1 MEFKSIAVTAI
12 CVCLAA
18 CGAPKTR
25 QPASLGE
32 GVERARPPAGAAAY
46 VIDSAQSELRL
57 LVYRAGPMARLGHN
71 HVILNRAIGGWVDA
85 AAAGLP
91 GSRACPESA
100 SFSLYVP
107 VADFIVDDAR
117 ARLEEGQDFSA
128 EVPEDAK
135 SGTRRNML
143 SAALL
148 DAERFPIIT
157 LTSVGI
163 TQAPEGNLVAT
174 LTIGVA
180 GHESTLAVPFTV
192 EISPERITAAGSAVV
207 RQSDLGLTPFSVMLG
222 ALQVHDDITVRFKF
236 VAAAALAHTEYFR
249 QAPGAVLG
257 RVL

>member
-1 MEFKSIAVTAI
+1 M
-12 CVCLAA
+12 
-18 CGAPKTR
+18 
-25 QPASLGE
+25 GE
-32 GVERARPPAGAAAY
+32 GVEPARPPAGTAAY
-46 VIDSAQSELRL
+46 SIDSAQSELRL

-91 GSRACPESA
+91 GSRARPESA

-107 VADFIVDDAR
+107 VADFIVDDSQAR
-117 ARLEEGQDFSA
+117 PEEGQDFSP

-148 DAERFPIIT
+148 DAERYPIIT
-157 LTSVGI
+157 LTSAGI
-163 TQAPEGNLVAT
+163 TQATESNWTAT

-180 GHESTLAVPFTV
+180 GHESTLTVPFTL
-192 EISPERITAAGSAVV
+192 ETSPDRISAAGSAVV

-222 ALQVHDDITVRFKF
+222 ALQVQDEVSVRFRF
-236 VAAAALAHTEYFR
+236 VAVAAPAHT
-249 QAPGAVLG
+249 GS
-257 RVL
+257 